1 METFKTIKL
10 WKRKTNPPLK
20 KELALQ
26 TSEMERTE
34 AAQFLGE
41 LADWAY
47 ANSEAMLID
56 DEPGADDM
64 DFYQHFDN
72 D

>member
-1 METFKTIKL
+1 MEKKNVSAL
-10 WKRKTNPPLK
+10 ERVK

-47 ANSEAMLID
+47 ANSEAMLIA

>member
-1 METFKTIKL
+1 M
-10 WKRKTNPPLK
+10 K

-26 TSEMERTE
+26 TSEMERLE